1 MKRNGFG
8 FMIYEEMLGISD
20 EYKHLAEKLNL
31 DYLDLVLHVGED
43 FELVFTISE
52 DNLKNL
58 SIDYKVIGKV
68 TDSDSIELTLEN
80 GLVVEIKNKGY
91 EHYVSE

>member
-1 MKRNGFG
+1 MALLN
-8 FMIYEEMLGISD
+8 IYDINAKANELSD
-20 EYKHLAEKLNL
+20 EFKKIASNLNL

>member
-1 MKRNGFG
+1 
-8 FMIYEEMLGISD
+8 MIYEEMLEISD

-31 DYLDLVLHVGED
+31 DYLDLLLHVGED

-80 GLVVEIKNKGY
+80 DLVVEIKNKGY